1 MAVSRD
7 RKVATGESTGLS
19 VLLSWEGLY
28 QVSSL
33 SSGVLEIEGK
43 ELLIP
48 MVTVGQKDRDSR
60 PVGLRDHVCSSTTA
74 VSCVKST
81 QDTTIFLP
89 FELSL

>member
-1 MAVSRD
+1 MSRD
-7 RKVATGESTGLS
+7 RKVASGESTSLS

-28 QVSSL
+28 QASSL

-48 MVTVGQKDRDSR
+48 TVIVDPTERDSG

-74 VSCVKST
+74 VPCVKSSK
-81 QDTTIFLP
+81 Q
-89 FELSL
+89 